1 MKIDSVKASFP
12 SKTVSNEEVVDLIR
26 FNSSKE
32 FEGDIEKTLR
42 KIKVVLKKTGIE
54 NRVWLD
60 KGKEKPIDHV
70 INASEKAI
78 KEAGIDKREIVY

>member
-60 KGKEKPIDHV
+60 KGKNNKSV
-70 INASEKAI
+70 N
-78 KEAGIDKREIVY
+78 